1 MAESAVKK
9 AQQDMTE
16 LAGLTD
22 QTVEAIRGR
31 LAAMPIQD
39 ISEESLKSEFESVLP
54 SAANRS
60 IIAERLSDVLWNICR
75 LSVVSDD
82 DVSTVISGLG
92 TWVCDEGGLSAD
104 IWRAAEKK
112 LLFLSHTPSLYVAV
126 KAAELRSAVG
136 KELSS
141 VKLITDLRPVFT
153 RQISDGPAGFVLMHT
168 LQLLLSDVQGG
179 EELYFGIT
187 DNILDDLAAQVERAM
202 TKRQALRNSLPK
214 ELVLLT

>member
-82 DVSTVISGLG
+82 DVSSVISGLG

-112 LLFLSHTPSLYVAV
+112 LLFLSDTPSLYVAV

-187 DNILDDLAAQVERAM
+187 DNILDDLAAQVDRAM

>member
-39 ISEESLKSEFESVLP
+39 ISEESLKSEFELVLP

-82 DVSTVISGLG
+82 DVSSVISGLG

-104 IWRAAEKK
+104 VWRAAEKK
-112 LLFLSHTPSLYVAV
+112 LLFLSDTPSLYVAV

-187 DNILDDLAAQVERAM
+187 DNILDDLAAQVDRAM